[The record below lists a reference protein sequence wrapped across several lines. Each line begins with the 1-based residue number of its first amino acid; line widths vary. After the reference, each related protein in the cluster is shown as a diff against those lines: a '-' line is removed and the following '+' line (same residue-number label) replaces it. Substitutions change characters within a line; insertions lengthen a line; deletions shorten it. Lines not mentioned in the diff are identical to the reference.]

1 MASVNKSCNR
11 IVAHLPGVVGA
22 VGDRADTLA
31 ARARGI
37 LGSHRE
43 TGRANIVVT
52 RGQVDSFVSLE
63 DPAAAAIEF
72 GREAGVSASGR
83 RYPAQPGLY
92 ILHRTIGAR

>member
-22 VGDRADTLA
+22 VGDRADILA
-31 ARARGI
+31 NRARGI

-52 RGQVDSFVSLE
+52 RGKVDSFVSLE

-72 GREAGVSASGR
+72 GREAGVSSSGR

-92 ILHRTIGAR
+92 ILHRAVGLR